1 MARVNQ
7 LQKIKPN
14 NMTHTNKTKKVTKKQ
29 FCLTDKELNK
39 IRKND
44 PIQFSVL
51 FNEYKRKNN
60 NF

>member
-1 MARVNQ
+1 MN
-7 LQKIKPN
+7 
-14 NMTHTNKTKKVTKKQ
+14 HTNKPKKVTKKQ

-60 NF
+60 NL

>member
-1 MARVNQ
+1 MIQ
-7 LQKIKPN
+7 TKK
-14 NMTHTNKTKKVTKKQ
+14 TNKVTKKQ

>member
-1 MARVNQ
+1 M
-7 LQKIKPN
+7 K
-14 NMTHTNKTKKVTKKQ
+14 KTYKSKKVTKKQ

-44 PIQFSVL
+44 PLQFSVL